1 MRANSPSSAIL
12 ALWLCWIAYWTAASL
27 AVKPSARRETMLSR
41 LLHLGPLALAVL
53 LLWAPPPPLE
63 ALRAR
68 FLPSSRAIEWSG
80 AGLVALGLAFTVW
93 ARLHLGTNWSG
104 IVTVKRG
111 HELVTSGPYAIVRH
125 PIYTGLVVAFVGSA
139 TALGEARGVLAV
151 ALVVASLWRKLRLE
165 ERWMAEQFGD
175 DYERYRGRVR
185 ALVPFVL

>member
-53 LLWAPPPPLE
+53 LLWGPPPPLD

-80 AGLVALGLAFTVW
+80 AALVALGLAFTVW